1 MDTHCSGRTTAV
13 QSTHSTGRT
22 TKGASIQPAPTAAAT
37 SAPAS
42 ASQPAA
48 NPVIALDARGVTA
61 NALPALAHD
70 ENDAELEAE
79 LTMLMNSQKPA
90 GAPACQMG
98 VAEKAQLAEEAVAAA
113 KAQLAAERQQKRQQK
128 LTERTMSEPLA
139 HWESDPAAHI
149 EYAPGE
155 QFDELRLAADSET
168 FCRNSILLVPEF
180 LSPDECRLLLDC
192 TEQKAQLVGG
202 SRKKIRM
209 AVLDNGAM
217 AHWESDPAAH
227 IEYAP
232 GEQFDELR
240 LAADSETFCRNS
252 ILLVPEFLSPDE
264 CRLLLDCTEQKAQLV
279 GGSRKKIRMAVLD
292 NGAMGPGEPG
302 GLGAEAEELW
312 EQVMNERVLP
322 MIGGIPGCE
331 KLFGTDC
338 QHSDIQYDGLEPC
351 VNRYL
356 EQGAFETHRDE
367 QTMTVL
373 CLLDDQGFEGGGTE
387 FWAEVP
393 GNENRLGTNPQ
404 ALKCDPSLR
413 LHPRPGVGVI
423 FHGQVW
429 HAGAPTIAGCRY
441 LLVASF
447 NKRE

>member
-209 AVLDNGAM
+209 AVLDNGA
-217 AHWESDPAAH
+217 
-227 IEYAP
+227 
-232 GEQFDELR
+232 
-240 LAADSETFCRNS
+240 T
-252 ILLVPEFLSPDE
+252 
-264 CRLLLDCTEQKAQLV
+264 
-279 GGSRKKIRMAVLD
+279 
-292 NGAMGPGEPG
+292 GPGEPG

-322 MIGGIPGCE
+322 MLGGIPGCE

-338 QHSDIQYDGLEPC
+338 QHSDIRYDGLEPC